1 MASKPKA
8 VFIIGG
14 IAVIVAAVFSWLL
27 YQYLTTQAERLEKM
41 KADAV
46 ATEEVVVASVD
57 IPLGTVITPASVR
70 AVEWPKSNMPAGAV
84 VSTEA
89 AAGRVAVVPLQPGD
103 PVTESKLIPIEGP
116 PGIMSY
122 KVPEGHRA
130 MTVGVDQVSGIA
142 GFIVPG
148 NKVDLVVTTKPAGG
162 DEYVSKIFLQDIPVL
177 ATGQL
182 IQESPEGEPVV
193 VPTVTL
199 DITPEQAEVLA
210 LASTEGRLQLILR
223 RAGDTGEAGTVG
235 ATIAMVLGDKP
246 IGKKAVSKKKR
257 RYRKRA
263 GPAKAPMVKKVKAPE
278 VIEVSVEVLRNGIK
292 SIEKFSVKGEVI

>member
-14 IAVIVAAVFSWLL
+14 IAVIAAAVFSWFLL
-27 YQYLTTQAERLEKM
+27 QYLQTQDARLERM
-41 KADAV
+41 KAEAV
-46 ATEEVVVASVD
+46 ATEQVVVAAVD
-57 IPLGTVITPASVR
+57 IPLGTVIVPASVK
-70 AVEWPKSNMPAGAV
+70 AVDWPKTNIPAGAV
-84 VSTEA
+84 NSTGA

-103 PVTESKLIPIEGP
+103 PVTESKLIPIEGA

-148 NKVDLVVTTKPAGG
+148 NKVDLIVTTKPAESK
-162 DEYVSKIFLQDIPVL
+162 EYVSKIFLEDIPVL

-223 RAGDTGEAGTVG
+223 RSGDSGEAGTGG
-235 ATIAMVLGDKP
+235 ATIAMVLGEET
-246 IGKKAVSKKKR
+246 IGKKAAVKKKR
-257 RYRKRA
+257 RYKKRA
-263 GPAKAPMVKKVKAPE
+263 APAKAPRVKKVKPRF
-278 VIEVSVEVLRNGIK
+278 IDVSVEVLRNGDK
-292 SIEKFSVKGEVI
+292 SIETFRVKGEEI